1 MKVGLKRKRVRE
13 ETGDDS
19 RPPVAAGG
27 EAQQPVPASSQGGA
41 DGEQHPSGLSRK
53 ERRAAFVKE
62 YIKPAPGAGGRGG
75 GRFREPEQLPAER
88 FQSLYQDSAAAAPSR
103 GRGGSGGA
111 AGGRFGRGMG
121 QDFSAAERP
130 AVGLMKHPFRANFN
144 DHFET
149 DLTAVKDITPCLS
162 EFRTLIRPNC
172 PEAFSLYDPYYCNGS
187 VVQKWNNL
195 GFLKVIHDNRDFYRD
210 IADGAIPPYDILVTN
225 PPFSDDHIPKLFA
238 FLLEKKKPFAV
249 LMPDYVATKPWYRK
263 LIVENF
269 LPGGR
274 DGFPKFSFVEE
285 QDQDQA
291 GGHFYSNTKAEA
303 VPLKQGPSREEQHR
317 MIALGLADP
326 PSNSGGTGEARPA
339 TQGEA
344 GKPSASPPPSLGV
357 EPFYVIPQYRY
368 QFEHPEGVGRVGGS
382 HFKTM
387 WYVWLGRRTQ
397 DVVRALQAKEPGKWV
412 ERDSTPLSTTC
423 VHGLTAL
430 EKRLHPPAVKRPPA
444 HSSGRGN
451 FAGQNQHR
459 PPQRGNGGGGNVRP
473 HGQGGQRPSF
483 KR

>member
-1 MKVGLKRKRVRE
+1 MKVGLKRKRVRDE
-13 ETGDDS
+13 AGDDA
-19 RPPVAAGG
+19 RPPVSGSV
-27 EAQQPVPASSQGGA
+27 AQQPAIVPATATAAAANQGSSEGGP
-41 DGEQHPSGLSRK
+41 HPSGLSRK

-62 YIKPAPGAGGRGG
+62 YIKPAPGPGGRGG
-75 GRFREPEQLPAER
+75 GRFREPEQLPTER
-88 FQSLYQDSAAAAPSR
+88 FQSSYQDSAAVVPSR
-103 GRGGSGGA
+103 GRGGA
-111 AGGRFGRGMG
+111 AGGGRFGRGFG
-121 QDFSAAERP
+121 QEAGGVSDRP
-130 AVGLMKHPFRANFN
+130 AVGLVKHPFRANFN

-149 DLTAVKDITPCLS
+149 DLTAVKDIVPCLS

-187 VVQKWNNL
+187 VVQKWNSL

-210 IADGAIPPYDILVTN
+210 IVDGAIPPYDILVTN
-225 PPFSDDHIPKLFA
+225 PPFSDDHIPKLFE

-291 GGHFYSNTKAEA
+291 EGNHFYSTKAKTEA
-303 VPLKQGPSREEQHR
+303 APPQQGLSREEQHR

-326 PSNSGGTGEARPA
+326 PSNGSAAADATTVTPA
-339 TQGEA
+339 D
-344 GKPSASPPPSLGV
+344 KPSASPPPSLGV

-423 VHGLTAL
+423 VHGLSAL
-430 EKRLHPPAVKRPPA
+430 EKRLHPPAKGAVKRPA
-444 HSSGRGN
+444 TSSSSGGN
-451 FAGQNQHR
+451 FQRREQ
-459 PPQRGNGGGGNVRP
+459 PYQPQRGNKTSR
-473 HGQGGQRPSF
+473 QGAP
-483 KR
+483 KRW